1 MCIWIP
7 QAYASMCC
15 IYTCTCMHA
24 QYMHASHLHGMEDPS
39 HAKFMLGRGHPC
51 KVHAWKG
58 RPMQSSCMEGETH
71 ARFMHGRGHPCKVH
85 AWKGTSMQGSCM
97 EGDIHARITHRMED
111 SLRPLHVPCMIHAF
125 MHEICWNMHVSY
137 VVFPAG
143 SLRILGVHPTGK
155 RTNSFV

>member
-1 MCIWIP
+1 MLTFTLPFMYVYMDTTSICIHVLYIYMYM
-7 QAYASMCC
+7 YACTIYAC
-15 IYTCTCMHA
+15 ISLA
-24 QYMHASHLHGMEDPS
+24 WN
-39 HAKFMLGRGHPC
+39 GRPIPC

-58 RPMQSSCMEGETH
+58 TSMQSSCMEGKTH
-71 ARFMHGRGHPCKVH
+71 AKFMHGRGDPCKVH

-125 MHEICWNMHVSY
+125 MHEICWNMHVSC

-155 RTNSFV
+155 CTNSFV